1 MTLTALA
8 TSVGRRM
15 RDDVETDLQKVK
27 FRLLVTLCLGAVV
40 LGFVVD
46 TPAELMRGTLAIL
59 SSPSGLLTDYMA
71 IASVGATFFNAGLLT
86 LLSVVLVR
94 LERTEFSGPVIAGLF
109 TVFGF
114 ALFGK
119 NLFNSIPITLGVFLY
134 AKLERKRFSD
144 YQVESLFG
152 TALAPAVSFM
162 AFGKGLPLWQGILLG
177 YALGIFIGLVIPP
190 MARHFAKFHHGLSL
204 YNVGFTAGIVGMV
217 IVAVMNLLEYD
228 VVEVYNVSSGYT
240 FELSV
245 LTFTFCLALLVC
257 GFLLNGRSVRG
268 MAGFLRRTGQA
279 PSDFVALEGIG
290 RTVMNMGLMGVLATA
305 YVLIVGGDLN
315 GPVLGGIFT
324 VIGFGAYGKH
334 PRNCLPILVGVALAT
349 AFTNTDIGST
359 HVLLAA
365 LFGTTLAPVSGV
377 FGSAY
382 GVVAGFLHMALVAN
396 VGLLHGG
403 LNLYNNG
410 FSAGFVAFVL
420 FPVFNAKLRIR
431 GKGVKGVKT
440 AEPDHHTCPA
450 VAEPPP
456 PTPG

>member
-1 MTLTALA
+1 
-8 TSVGRRM
+8 M